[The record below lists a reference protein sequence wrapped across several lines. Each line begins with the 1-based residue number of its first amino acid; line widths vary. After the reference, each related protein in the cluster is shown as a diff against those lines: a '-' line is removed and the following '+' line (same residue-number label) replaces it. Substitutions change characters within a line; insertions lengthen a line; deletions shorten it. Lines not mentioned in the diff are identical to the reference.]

1 MIEASPA
8 APKARSLSFVFM
20 VFTGFLAIGIPL
32 PAIVSFVRQELGL
45 GSTLAGLAFGS
56 QSLATILSRHA
67 AGSMVDR
74 HGARPIALAAMPVLL
89 LSTGLYLG
97 STLTGSAYTL
107 VSLGLLLCGRVF
119 AGIGES
125 FLLISAMVWAINL
138 SGISNSGQVMARQ
151 GLAMFLAIGWAGC

>member
-74 HGARPIALAAMPVLL
+74 LRTAEQYSATLAA
-89 LSTGLYLG
+89 G
-97 STLTGSAYTL
+97 
-107 VSLGLLLCGRVF
+107 
-119 AGIGES
+119 
-125 FLLISAMVWAINL
+125 
-138 SGISNSGQVMARQ
+138 
-151 GLAMFLAIGWAGC
+151 